1 MEAASMASL
10 YEVKP
15 RFQAVLRP
23 LVVRLAAVG
32 VTANQVTLLAGAA
45 SIMLGAALAWS
56 HRGWILLPPFL
67 LFRMALNAVDG
78 MLAREFGQQSRL
90 GAMLNELSDAVSD
103 AALTIPLATM
113 PGWNPL
119 LVGGAVFLA
128 SLVEMAGI
136 SALAAGSARRYDGP
150 FGKSDRALALAI
162 IATWLAFGWPMNVM
176 ATDAILGLWM
186 VLCCVT
192 IVQRVRRALG

>member
-1 MEAASMASL
+1 
-10 YEVKP
+10 
-15 RFQAVLRP
+15 
-23 LVVRLAAVG
+23 
-32 VTANQVTLLAGAA
+32 
-45 SIMLGAALAWS
+45 
-56 HRGWILLPPFL
+56 
-67 LFRMALNAVDG
+67 
-78 MLAREFGQQSRL
+78 
-90 GAMLNELSDAVSD
+90 
-103 AALTIPLATM
+103 M

-136 SALAAGSARRYDGP
+136 SALAVGSARRYDGP